1 MINSTR
7 EWDWMDDDKLKYNNM
22 NIIAMMDELRQ
33 YEIGN
38 VTKAGLLESLKAF
51 EAELIK
57 NK

>member
-1 MINSTR
+1 MYVIN
-7 EWDWMDDDKLKYNNM
+7 ENNNM

-38 VTKAGLLESLKAF
+38 VTKAGLLESHKEF

-57 NK
+57 NKKST